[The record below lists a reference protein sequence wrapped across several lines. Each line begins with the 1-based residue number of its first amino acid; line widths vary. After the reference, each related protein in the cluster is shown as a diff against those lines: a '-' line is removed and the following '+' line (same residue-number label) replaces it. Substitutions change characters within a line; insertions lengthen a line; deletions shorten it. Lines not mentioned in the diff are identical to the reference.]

1 MDVRYADYSNAG
13 AGLEQAVALLETSQA
28 AEKSIVMLSDGEF
41 LMENEALTEQSHAAY
56 QAAMDRAV
64 QQEIAIHV
72 IGLGKDME
80 NTENSIFQAASYTN
94 GGVYYTPQALEI
106 QGAIQS
112 ILTEQFGIKQM
123 TAGIIDADGEKET
136 ITVELPFSHANIIRV
151 LLTSDSPIQNVKTN
165 FNANSAEQITG
176 ERYSLIAID
185 NPQSSQMELSF
196 TGTEG
201 KQVKIA
207 LIPEYRVVSK
217 VDVSYEDKQP
227 EEETAVYYDR
237 EAFLNYTFYDADNE
251 NIQLW
256 TEEYFENGKIRVIIG
271 DHIEETALKSG
282 SLMTSKK
289 VTEKFAEKPDLTVQ
303 NFRSIYYLCLQQNW
317 NWKLRRNFRY
327 LSRNRP
333 MRFMGFLQW
342 QWQVFWQLFCW
353 ENQRHPQMK
362 KRNRFRMDVR
372 HREKTVI

>member
-1 MDVRYADYSNAG
+1 MGRYRKISILGMILSVMLYIALPIPTYASDISNSDTKAVVFLLDASGSMKTNDSQRYAIDSIAQLIYTLPSNYEVGFVAYNTEVCANQTLVGNNQRDQIMDAAMDVRYADYSNAG

-41 LMENEALTEQSHAAY
+41 LMENEDLTEQSHTAY

-64 QQEIAIHV
+64 QQEITIHV
-72 IGLGKDME
+72 IGLGEDME

-136 ITVELPFSHANIIRV
+136 ITVELPFSHANTIRV

-185 NPQSSQMELSF
+185 NPQSSQLELSF

-237 EAFLNYTFYDADNE
+237 EALLNYTFYCCPAN
-251 NIQLW
+251 
-256 TEEYFENGKIRVIIG
+256 
-271 DHIEETALKSG
+271 
-282 SLMTSKK
+282 
-289 VTEKFAEKPDLTVQ
+289 
-303 NFRSIYYLCLQQNW
+303 
-317 NWKLRRNFRY
+317 
-327 LSRNRP
+327 
-333 MRFMGFLQW
+333 
-342 QWQVFWQLFCW
+342 
-353 ENQRHPQMK
+353 
-362 KRNRFRMDVR
+362 
-372 HREKTVI
+372 